1 MAPMHLNV
9 NSNGPM
15 EAEVT
20 STDQDRLAVA
30 LKKYWGY
37 DHFRPLQQQAMQCVL
52 TGRDSVVVLP
62 TGGGKSLC
70 YQVPSVCL
78 EGLTIV
84 VSPLI
89 SLMKDQVDALTD
101 CGVAAA
107 CIHSQI
113 STDEKRRIAESIR
126 SGEQ

>member
-9 NSNGPM
+9 DSNGPM

-37 DHFRPLQQQAMQCVL
+37 DHFRPLQQPAMQCVL

-78 EGLTIV
+78 DGLTIV
-84 VSPLI
+84 VKPLF
-89 SLMKDQVDALTD
+89 SLLMDQVVALTD

-107 CIHSQI
+107 CINIHI
-113 STDEKRRIAESIR
+113 ITD
-126 SGEQ
+126 